1 MTRAMTNAGIAILA
15 TTINV
20 AGAPLAWAQTAP
32 SETMP
37 PSSSVGNGADAGAA
51 GPESKSDPASAPT
64 AAPVPQAAPTTSP
77 APPATPA
84 TSSPNGELDAESAKY
99 LADLMAQTGGG
110 APGEGNT
117 QPFSPSLKFYGFADF
132 MTQKY
137 ILLSDPWKGALND
150 KLSFGVSHINLYAD
164 GDIAPGWKS
173 MLEVRFLFQPDGASG
188 GDLSQTTLD
197 PLATSGRT
205 DSGTRD
211 FFDSSR
217 VVELGGIAI
226 QRAYIEYAVSP
237 YLKIRAGH
245 FLTPW
250 GIWNV
255 DHGSPVIIGP
265 SKPYIVGEQFF
276 PESQTGFELL
286 GTAPVGDAT
295 IGYHLTVSNGRG
307 PAQVLEDLD
316 GNKALGGRIFL
327 RGYWL
332 GQLDIGASA
341 YGGTVT
347 DRRQQVTD
355 IASQSVG
362 WFNYS
367 HYREVSWAADL
378 RWLWKGLH
386 FQNEAA
392 IHDRAWDDNARP
404 PGMYGTNYQADVRRI
419 GMYSL
424 LGYRLPWLNLM
435 PYALFSYYDAGLN
448 VAFLGAHQILAFAG
462 GLNMRVTPTVVL
474 KTELAVG
481 KFLGARA
488 GSLPSSG
495 SINLWSTQVSWAF

>member
-1 MTRAMTNAGIAILA
+1 MKRALMNAGVAVLA
-15 TTINV
+15 ATINV
-20 AGAPLAWAQTAP
+20 AGGTVASAQTAQ
-32 SETMP
+32 SETLP
-37 PSSSVGNGADAGAA
+37 PASSAGNQPDAGA
-51 GPESKSDPASAPT
+51 GQPPPTSEPASAP
-64 AAPVPQAAPTTSP
+64 APVSPPQA
-77 APPATPA
+77 PA
-84 TSSPNGELDAESAKY
+84 TSPPSAPARAVTSPGADLDEESAKY
-99 LADLMAQTGGG
+99 IADLMAETGGTAAG
-110 APGEGNT
+110 GSAPA
-117 QPFSPSLKFYGFADF
+117 FSPSLKFYGFADF
-132 MTQKY
+132 MIQKY
-137 ILLSDPWKGALND
+137 IYLSEPWKGAVND
-150 KLSFGVSHINLYAD
+150 KLSFGVSHVNLYAD
-164 GDIAPGWKS
+164 ADIAPAWKS
-173 MLEVRFLFQPDGASG
+173 MLEVRFLFQPNGASA
-188 GDLSQTTLD
+188 GDLSKNTLD

-211 FFDSSR
+211 FYDSSR
-217 VVELGGIAI
+217 AVALGGIAI
-226 QRAYIEYAVSP
+226 ARAYVEYAVSP

-265 SKPYIVGEQFF
+265 AKPYIVGEQFF

-316 GNKALGGRIFL
+316 GNKALGGRLFL

-355 IASQSVG
+355 IASQQVG
-362 WFNYS
+362 WFDYS
-367 HYREVSWAADL
+367 RYREMSLAADV

-386 FQNEAA
+386 FQSEAA

-404 PGMYGTNYQADVRRI
+404 PGMFGSGYQADVRRI

-424 LGYRLPWLNLM
+424 VGYRLPWLNLM
-435 PYALFSYYDAGLN
+435 PYTLFSYYDAGLN
-448 VAFLGAHQILAFAG
+448 VTFLGAHQILAFAG

-474 KTELAVG
+474 KTEVQVA
-481 KFLGARA
+481 KFLAPVA
-488 GSLPSSG
+488 GSLAASG
-495 SINLWSTQVSWAF
+495 GINLWSTQVAWAF

>member
-1 MTRAMTNAGIAILA
+1 MKRAPTKAGLA
-15 TTINV
+15 LLAATLNV
-20 AGAPLAWAQTAP
+20 TAAAVASAQTPPVEA
-32 SETMP
+32 EP
-37 PSSSVGNGADAGAA
+37 PSSPVGDEGAA
-51 GPESKSDPASAPT
+51 QSQSGAEPAAAPLPAPT
-64 AAPVPQAAPTTSP
+64 APPPPAAPPASP
-77 APPATPA
+77 APAA
-84 TSSPNGELDAESAKY
+84 ASSPAAELDAESAKY
-99 LADLMAQTGGG
+99 VADLMAQTGAA
-110 APGEGNT
+110 APGEGAT
-117 QPFSPSLKFYGFADF
+117 QSFSPSLKFYGFADF
-132 MTQKY
+132 MIQKY
-137 ILLSDPWKGALND
+137 IFLSDPWRGAIND
-150 KLSFGVSHINLYAD
+150 NLSFGVSHVNLYAD
-164 GDIAPGWKS
+164 ADIAPGWKS
-173 MLEVRFLFQPDGASG
+173 MIEVRYLFQPDGASG

-205 DSGTRD
+205 NSGTRD
-211 FFDSSR
+211 FYDSSR
-217 VVELGGIAI
+217 TVDLGGIAI
-226 QRAYIEYAVSP
+226 ERAYIEYALSP

-276 PESQTGFELL
+276 PEAQTGFELL

-316 GNKALGGRIFL
+316 GNKALGGRVFL

-332 GQLDIGASA
+332 GQLDIGASG
-341 YGGTVT
+341 YGGVVT

-355 IASQSVG
+355 LASQRVG
-362 WFNYS
+362 WFDYS
-367 HYREVSWAADL
+367 RYREVSWAADL

-392 IHDRAWDDNARP
+392 IHDRAWDDDARP

-424 LGYRLPWLNLM
+424 VGYRLPWLNLM
-435 PYALFSYYDAGLN
+435 PYTLFSYYDAGLN
-448 VAFLGAHQILAFAG
+448 VTFLGAHRIVAFAG

-474 KTELAVG
+474 KTEVQVG
-481 KFLGARA
+481 KFLGATA
-488 GSLPSSG
+488 GSLPATG
-495 SINLWSTQVSWAF
+495 SINIWLTQVAWAF